1 MGLKVAGGRVGNAD
15 WGGWVICGGP
25 VTGAPVTGAPVTGLA
40 LNSKRITCNI

>member
-25 VTGAPVTGAPVTGLA
+25 VTGAPVTGLA